1 MNGIAPRR
9 WFCLGLFLPF
19 LLAAPFGYAEDLKL
33 EARLIWGTNEDKSS
47 DASHKKVDEKTA
59 KTLADVFKW
68 KHYFVVN
75 TITTNVISRS
85 AVKLQMSEVC
95 QLEIKELQG
104 PQVEVSLI
112 GKGNK
117 VTKMVKPLRKGELFT
132 LGGADKN
139 DTAWFIV
146 VSQL

>member
-1 MNGIAPRR
+1 MSRIAMRR
-9 WFCLGLFLPF
+9 LLFLRW
-19 LLAAPFGYAEDLKL
+19 LLPLWLVASSGYAEELKL
-33 EARLIWGTNEDKSS
+33 EARLIWGTNDEKSP
-47 DASHKKVDEKTA
+47 DPSHKRVDEKTA

-68 KHYFVVN
+68 RNYFVVN
-75 TITTNVISRS
+75 TVTTNVASRG
-85 AVKLQMSEVC
+85 AVKLQMSRVC

-117 VTKMVKPLRKGELFT
+117 VTKTVKPLKRGELFT